1 MGLPAQ
7 EQQREPEPALPLVR
21 LNHVAFSCASVED
34 SIDFYRRVLGFQLI
48 QRPASLDFGG
58 AWMHRDGMGIH
69 LLQRS
74 AGCDAPP
81 RSPAINPKGNHI
93 SFQCTDMAL
102 TKARLRGMN
111 LDVVT
116 TRVWDGETT
125 VEQLFFHDPD
135 GNVIEIC
142 NCEDLPVVPLAPPAC
157 LAKQT
162 VQMNVHLYFSC

>member
-7 EQQREPEPALPLVR
+7 EQQQPEPEPALPLVR

-58 AWMHRDGMGIH
+58 AWMHRYGMGIH
-69 LLQRS
+69 LLQRG

-81 RSPAINPKGNHI
+81 MSPAINPKGNHI
-93 SFQCTDMAL
+93 SFQCSDMAL
-102 TKARLRGMN
+102 TKARLRDMN
-111 LDVVT
+111 LEVVT
-116 TRVWDGETT
+116 ARVWDGETT

-142 NCEDLPVVPLAPPAC
+142 NCEDLPVVPLAPPAR
-157 LAKQT
+157 LAKPT
-162 VQMNVHLYFSC
+162 VQMNVHP